1 MKTTCLSLLVSLL
14 TLSSFQSVNAGEVR
28 NGDFSEDTRFWF
40 VLVNGGFRNNEAMAP
55 FMRTNRAGLQMMVDE
70 IPGEKDKPASVTLN
84 QRLQSLR
91 EGTEYVL
98 RFRVKGIA
106 GESMLVGVGNPVS
119 YGPDQG
125 NLSAGIPVRE
135 IVLTGDWQAVE
146 LSFIYNEDKT
156 LVLPEDARETLMQ
169 FRIGLLTQ
177 FHVQDISVTKK

>member
-14 TLSSFQSVNAGEVR
+14 TLSSFQSVNADEVR

-55 FMRTNRAGLQMMVDE
+55 FMRTNRAGLQMIVDE
-70 IPGEKDKPASVTLN
+70 IPGEIDKPASVTLN
-84 QRLQSLR
+84 QRLQTLLD
-91 EGTEYVL
+91 GTEYVL
-98 RFRVKGIA
+98 RFRVKGVA
-106 GESMLVGVGNPVS
+106 DESMLVGLGHPVS

-135 IVLTGDWQAVE
+135 IVLTEAWQALE
-146 LSFIYNEDKT
+146 FSFIYNEDKT
-156 LVLPEDARETLMQ
+156 LVLPEDARETLLQ

-177 FHVQDISVTKK
+177 LRLQDISVKKK